1 MTPESTHVLVVEDNV
16 FDQQLLKEH
25 LSRRGYQ
32 LDFAYDGMEALPKLE
47 ANPLRYDLVLL
58 DRQMPRMTGLEL
70 LGHMKE
76 NPRLRTIPVVLQTA
90 SANREDIMEGIRAG
104 AYYYLTKPYD
114 VEMLLTVVDTAV
126 RDFDTYRHLRER
138 LERGLRC
145 LTLIRDASFSIQT
158 VEEARDLGMV
168 LANACPDPMSTVIG
182 LTEILVNA
190 VEHGNLGITYEEKS
204 ALNADGKWESEIARR
219 LSLPENAGKKVDVQ
233 MTRENG
239 CVRFTIRD
247 EGPGFDWRRFID
259 IDPQRA
265 FDNHGR
271 GIVIARQ
278 LSFDSLEYR
287 GCGNEVVA
295 QVQTADG
302 GRQAAGA

>member
-1 MTPESTHVLVVEDNV
+1 MV
-16 FDQQLLKEH
+16 
-25 LSRRGYQ
+25 
-32 LDFAYDGMEALPKLE
+32 
-47 ANPLRYDLVLL
+47 
-58 DRQMPRMTGLEL
+58 
-70 LGHMKE
+70 
-76 NPRLRTIPVVLQTA
+76 
-90 SANREDIMEGIRAG
+90 EGIRAG

-114 VEMLLTVVDTAV
+114 VEMLLTVIETAV
-126 RDFDTYRHLRER
+126 RDFTDYRHLKER
-138 LERGLRC
+138 IERGLRC

-204 ALNADGKWESEIARR
+204 QLNAAGQWQTEIERR
-219 LSLPENAGKKVDVQ
+219 LSLPENATKHVEVK
-233 MTRENG
+233 MARENG
-239 CVRFTIRD
+239 CVRFIIRD
-247 EGPGFDWRRFID
+247 EGCGFDWKRFID
-259 IDPQRA
+259 IDPGRA

-271 GIVIARQ
+271 GIVIART

-295 QVQTADG
+295 QVAV
-302 GRQAAGA
+302 GR

>member
-1 MTPESTHVLVVEDNV
+1 MTPESTRVLVVEDNV
-16 FDQQLLKEH
+16 FDRELLQEH

-32 LDFAYDGMEALPKLE
+32 TEFAHDGAEALIKLE
-47 ANPLRYDLVLL
+47 SDPMRYDVVLL
-58 DRQMPRMTGLEL
+58 DRSMPRMNGLEL
-70 LGHMKE
+70 LGRIKE
-76 NPRLRTIPVVLQTA
+76 NPRLRTIPVILQTA
-90 SANREDIMEGIRAG
+90 SAMRDEMVEGIRAG

-114 VEMLLTVVDTAV
+114 VEMLLTVIDTAV
-126 RDFDTYRHLRER
+126 RDFTDYRHLKER

-145 LTLIRDASFSIQT
+145 LTLIRNASFSIQT

-204 ALNADGKWESEIARR
+204 QLNAAGQWQSEIERR
-219 LSLPENAGKKVDVQ
+219 LSLPENATKHVEVQ
-233 MTRENG
+233 MTRDNG
-239 CVRFTIRD
+239 CVRFTVRD
-247 EGPGFDWRRFID
+247 QGPGFDWQRFID
-259 IDPQRA
+259 IDPLRA

-271 GIVIARQ
+271 GIVIARTM
-278 LSFDSLEYR
+278 SFDLLEYR

-295 QVQTADG
+295 QVG
-302 GRQAAGA
+302 AG

>member
-1 MTPESTHVLVVEDNV
+1 MTPESTRVLVVEDNV
-16 FDQQLLKEH
+16 FDQQLLQEH
-25 LSRRGYQ
+25 LSSRGYQ
-32 LDFAYDGMEALPKLE
+32 TEFAHDGAEALPKLE
-47 ANPLRYDLVLL
+47 ADPLRYDVVLL
-58 DRQMPRMTGLEL
+58 DRSMPRMNGLQL
-70 LGHMKE
+70 LSRIKE
-76 NPRLRTIPVVLQTA
+76 NPRLRTIPVILQTA
-90 SANREDIMEGIRAG
+90 SAMREEMVEGIRAG

-114 VEMLLTVVDTAV
+114 VEMLLTVIETAV
-126 RDFDTYRHLRER
+126 RDFTDYRHLKER
-138 LERGLRC
+138 IERGLRC
-145 LTLIRDASFSIQT
+145 LTLIREASFSIQT

-204 ALNADGKWESEIARR
+204 LLNAAGQWQSEIERR
-219 LSLPENAGKKVDVQ
+219 LSLPENATKRVEVL
-233 MTRENG
+233 MTRDDG

-247 EGPGFDWRRFID
+247 QGRGFDWQRFID

-271 GIVIARQ
+271 GIVIART

-295 QVQTADG
+295 QIH
-302 GRQAAGA
+302 AG

>member
-1 MTPESTHVLVVEDNV
+1 MTPESTRVLVVEDNL

-25 LSRRGYQ
+25 LTSRGYQ
-32 LDFAYDGMEALPKLE
+32 TDFAHDGVEALPKLE
-47 ANPLRYDLVLL
+47 ADPLRYDVILL
-58 DRQMPRMTGLEL
+58 DRTMPRMNGLQL
-70 LGHMKE
+70 LAHIKE
-76 NPRLRTIPVVLQTA
+76 NPRLRTIPVILQTA
-90 SANREDIMEGIRAG
+90 LATREEMVEGIRAG

-114 VEMLLTVVDTAV
+114 VEMLLTVVETAV
-126 RDFDTYRHLRER
+126 RDFTDYRHLKER
-138 LERGLRC
+138 IERGLRC
-145 LTLIRDASFSIQT
+145 LTLIREASFAIQT
-158 VEEARDLGMV
+158 VDEARDLGMV

-204 ALNADGKWESEIARR
+204 QLNAAGQWETEVTRR
-219 LSLPENAGKKVDVQ
+219 LSLPENAGKHVEVQ

-247 EGPGFDWRRFID
+247 EGRGFDWQRFID
-259 IDPQRA
+259 IDPARA

-271 GIVIARQ
+271 GIVIART
-278 LSFDSLEYR
+278 LSFDSLEYH

-295 QVQTADG
+295 QVSV
-302 GRQAAGA
+302 GR